1 MSNNSKE
8 PRKLSRRQDLAN
20 EGTINAQYTQN
31 AWFVKVKPAFSIH
44 KILIDFV
51 EKGKN
56 GSGFGIYV
64 DLDLFDNWMD
74 DVLSRTFARMLR
86 AEAESGEKY
95 PKYYKY
101 VTGENGEKSVGFAN
115 STGKS
120 GGYVINGS
128 TVVNGSRV
136 FANVPVDYNWLATT
150 AKYYK
155 ACVKEAQV
163 FEALARTIV
172 EASQKYHQE
181 TPDDQVDREAPTQ
194 AASAGS
200 AKPVYTTNNAP
211 AAQQPA
217 PAASAKPAGA
227 VVKGYD
233 GTSALPASSA
243 PVEESTQQSA
253 PALEAAKPKQE
264 TASKNE
270 KVQVVS
276 ARLQVTTPIAD
287 MKNGGKAL
295 KAKDKNGK
303 EFAVIFS
310 ADSKGKPGW
319 SEFEAFAKESGAVI
333 GITGAIKNN
342 NFYVQSFAS

>member
-1 MSNNSKE
+1 MAKE
-8 PRKLSRRQDLAN
+8 ARKLSRRQEMAN

-51 EKGKN
+51 EKGKK

-86 AEAESGEKY
+86 AELEAGEKY

-136 FANVPVDYNWLATT
+136 FANVPVDYNWLSTT

-163 FEALARTIV
+163 FETMARTIV

-181 TPDDQVDREAPTQ
+181 APDDQMDGGIPTQ
-194 AASAGS
+194 TASAGS
-200 AKPVYTTNNAP
+200 SKNVYTTNKAP
-211 AAQQPA
+211 AATQQPA
-217 PAASAKPAGA
+217 PAASAKSASA

-233 GTSALPASSA
+233 GTGALPAASA
-243 PVEESTQQSA
+243 PVQEAPQQPAPEASQSA
-253 PALEAAKPKQE
+253 KV
-264 TASKNE
+264 ASE
-270 KVQVVS
+270 KTVRAQVVS
-276 ARLQVTTPIAD
+276 TRLQVTTPLTD

-295 KAKDKNGK
+295 KAKDKDGK
-303 EFAVIFS
+303 EFAVVFS
-310 ADSKGKPGW
+310 AESKSKPGW

-333 GITGAIKNN
+333 GITGAIRDNT
-342 NFYVQSFAS
+342 FFVHSFAS